1 MYNQNFNNNSDNQ
14 QFNSQNITFEITQPI
29 AIISRYDNE
38 EKNIH
43 NTKEV
48 NMVSWN
54 GRPASLDIRNWRVD
68 PVDNKKKPGKG
79 ISFNIQEAQNLCSY
93 LISAGFAQQNN

>member
-1 MYNQNFNNNSDNQ
+1 MYNNQNQNYQ
-14 QFNSQNITFEITQPI
+14 QNGNSQEITFTVTQPI

-38 EKNIH
+38 ERNIH

-54 GRPASLDIRNWRVD
+54 GRPASLDIRNWRID
-68 PVDNKKKPGKG
+68 PNDNQKKPGKG
-79 ISFNIQEAQNLCSY
+79 ISFNMQEAQDLCSY
-93 LISAGFAQQNN
+93 LINAGFVQNNN